1 MTAPDGVTADIVVT
15 ADGVALVD
23 LTEPGTAQP
32 APRSGSLR
40 RNTRGHFLRLH
51 ARLAGEGHPAPL
63 DAVRA
68 EALEHLRSAARLPAV
83 GVFQFAHI
91 AAGVDDAL
99 TELEDTAA
107 PVAVEVNRCICSG
120 DRTGEDIDERPDC
133 PAHGGRFITPPV
145 RSGW

>member
-1 MTAPDGVTADIVVT
+1 MTAPGGVTADIVVT

-23 LTEPGTAQP
+23 LTEPGRAEPQP

-107 PVAVEVNRCICSG
+107 PVAVE
-120 DRTGEDIDERPDC
+120 TP
-133 PAHGGRFITPPV
+133 GGA
-145 RSGW
+145 G